1 MNLRSMNLNPVFQT
15 EVRRN
20 SRSVRI
26 SWIVFG
32 GNLLLAVI
40 AAICFFGAG
49 DFRGYVNARQ
59 YLIPIRCHMLMC
71 YALFFMECLLIP
83 GIAGGSIAGERER
96 RTLDIMLTTRLNP
109 WKIIVGKL
117 EASLSLVFLL
127 AFSALP
133 SMGMVMIFGG
143 VGYKALFLEVIFL
156 VVSGI
161 FIGSIG
167 IFCSALCQ
175 KTNMATILSYLF
187 TILLVV
193 GTLAALVLFYFI
205 QVIRMENSGSY
216 YEVTIGPLIYLLLLN
231 PLIPYYGL
239 ITSQLGNGFEL
250 QEIAGV
256 FGDYGSSWGVDHM
269 ISLGIAAQLLF
280 SLLLLVAA
288 ARGLMRRR

>member
-1 MNLRSMNLNPVFQT
+1 M
-15 EVRRN
+15 
-20 SRSVRI
+20 
-26 SWIVFG
+26 
-32 GNLLLAVI
+32 
-40 AAICFFGAG
+40 
-49 DFRGYVNARQ
+49 
-59 YLIPIRCHMLMC
+59 
-71 YALFFMECLLIP
+71 
-83 GIAGGSIAGERER
+83 
-96 RTLDIMLTTRLNP
+96 
-109 WKIIVGKL
+109 GKL

-143 VGYKALFLEVIFL
+143 VGYKDLFLEVIFL

-167 IFCSALCQ
+167 IFCSSFCQ

-216 YEVTIGPLIYLLLLN
+216 YEITIGPLIYLLLLN

-239 ITSQLGNGFEL
+239 LTGQLGNGFEL
-250 QEIAGV
+250 QEIAGA
-256 FGDYGSSWGVDHM
+256 FGDYGNSWGVDHM
-269 ISLGIAAQLLF
+269 IGLGIAAQLFL